1 MQSREYA
8 NDNGYELF
16 RRAFVDRDEQA
27 WTDSTDRYRPMLI
40 SWAGRCSASATIME
54 RCDDIADLA
63 FARAWSAISPERFAQ
78 FPTLG
83 ALLAYLRACVTTAVI
98 DCARSEMINERL
110 YQVAE
115 VDDVATP
122 EQLVFEQFDRQE
134 LWRIAN
140 GLAHTEQERAVLIE
154 DFIYD
159 LRPRAILTRHPELFA
174 SATEIYCAKRNL
186 IERLKRCPE
195 LRQIY
200 QEW

>member
-1 MQSREYA
+1 MQASQYG
-8 NDNGYELF
+8 NQDGYEVF
-16 RRAFVDRDEQA
+16 RRAFVERDEQA
-27 WTDSTDRYRPMLI
+27 WCESTARYRPMLI

-63 FARAWSAISPERFAQ
+63 FARAWSAISPERFAK

-98 DCARSEMINERL
+98 DCARSEILNERL

-115 VDDVATP
+115 ADDVATP
-122 EQLVFEQFDRQE
+122 EQVVFEQFDRQE
-134 LWRIAN
+134 LWRIA
-140 GLAHTEQERAVLIE
+140 GDLAQTEQERVILTE

-159 LRPRAILTRHPELFA
+159 LRPRAILARHPDLFA
-174 SATEIYCAKRNL
+174 SASEIYCAKRNL
-186 IERLKRCPE
+186 LDRLKRCPE
-195 LRQIY
+195 LRQLY